1 MSADRDPVE
10 ASDAASEG
18 RTEAAATVASGLAVY
33 GYPQC
38 PFCQRVLRAI
48 DALGLD
54 VPLLDTLQDP
64 DRRRELV
71 EAMGRG
77 TVPVLRIED
86 ETGAVE
92 WLPES
97 SDIVRYLNERF
108 GRPA

>member
-1 MSADRDPVE
+1 MARDE
-10 ASDAASEG
+10 ANAHEAEG
-18 RTEAAATVASGLAVY
+18 GSPHGLSVY

-54 VPLLDTLQDP
+54 VPLRDTLQDP
-64 DRRRELV
+64 ERRRELV

-86 ETGAVE
+86 ASGGVE

-97 SDIVRYLNERF
+97 SDILTYLNERF
-108 GRPA
+108 GDRA